1 MELRRRQPS
10 HPIADNPDF
19 VKRFRPPGS
28 NEIRAAANE
37 IVSGALR
44 RNSPGETSNF
54 ATTPFWPCRSKL
66 LKQDSGTIAVSI
78 YEIDFCE
85 QGDIDA

>member
-1 MELRRRQPS
+1 MT
-10 HPIADNPDF
+10 
-19 VKRFRPPGS
+19 
-28 NEIRAAANE
+28 NE
-37 IVSGALR
+37 IVSGVLR
-44 RNSPGETSNF
+44 RNSPGETSNS

-66 LKQDSGTIAVSI
+66 LKQDSRTIATSI